1 MKYKRPDKRF
11 RRLIDI
17 SDKLE
22 NRLEQAVDETSD
34 PKNYKD
40 LTAAIKDAISIRRDL
55 LGIPGESKGGRDKSD
70 GKKES
75 AVLRVE
81 ITPPEYAE

>member
-1 MKYKRPDKRF
+1 MKYKRPDKRL

-22 NRLEQAVDETSD
+22 DRLGRALDETSD

-55 LGIPGESKGGRDKSD
+55 LGIPGEPKNGRDKTD

-75 AVLRVE
+75 ALLKVE
-81 ITPPEYAE
+81 ISPPEYGE